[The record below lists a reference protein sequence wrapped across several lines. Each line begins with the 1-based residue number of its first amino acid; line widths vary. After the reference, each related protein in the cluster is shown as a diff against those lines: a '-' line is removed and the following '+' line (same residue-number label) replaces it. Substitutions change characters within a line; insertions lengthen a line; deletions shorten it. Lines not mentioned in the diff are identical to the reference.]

1 VTVLPGSVA
10 ANSHCFNNPRKG
22 GSDLEGGTGYPRFSW
37 CGDACLVA
45 EFGDKIDPLINS
57 MVRDLDL
64 RIRGLKLPWLVE
76 TVPTYR
82 SLAVYVDPWDSPREE
97 VELAVTSLAREVK
110 AKTMPSVAVVEIP
123 VCYGGD
129 FGPELE
135 RVSMYTA
142 LGPDDI
148 IRLHSSKLY
157 RVYMMGFT
165 PGFPYLG
172 GMDPRLET
180 PRLEDPRTLIP
191 AGSVGIAGKQ
201 TGIYPIASPGGWNII
216 GRTPLVLFDPAG
228 ASPFLLEAG
237 MEIRFVPVT
246 GERFEEILSGNGA

>member
-1 VTVLPGSVA
+1 MTVLPGSVA

-129 FGPELE
+129 FGPDLE

-180 PRLEDPRTLIP
+180 PRLEDPRTLIRRKCRDRGEADGIYLSPAP
-191 AGSVGIAGKQ
+191 AGGTSSAGRRWFSL
-201 TGIYPIASPGGWNII
+201 IRREPVLSCLRRGW
-216 GRTPLVLFDPAG
+216 R
-228 ASPFLLEAG
+228 
-237 MEIRFVPVT
+237 
-246 GERFEEILSGNGA
+246 

>member
-1 VTVLPGSVA
+1 MTVLPGSVA

-129 FGPELE
+129 FGPDLE

-165 PGFPYLG
+165 PGFPTWVAWTRDLKRP
-172 GMDPRLET
+172 DS
-180 PRLEDPRTLIP
+180 RTREHLFRREVSGSRGSRRGSTLSPAP
-191 AGSVGIAGKQ
+191 AGGTSSAGRRWFSL
-201 TGIYPIASPGGWNII
+201 IRREPVLSCLRRGW
-216 GRTPLVLFDPAG
+216 R
-228 ASPFLLEAG
+228 
-237 MEIRFVPVT
+237 
-246 GERFEEILSGNGA
+246 